1 MRFLASHSTRFRYS
15 APVCLEPHVI
25 RLRPRCDSFQR
36 LLRYRLGVTPEP
48 ELLSEALD
56 VEGNAVAHAWFS
68 GLTQLLEVTSEFEV
82 ETLQINPFDYL
93 VIGDGAGELPFEYSV
108 SVRERLAPSLAR
120 PDGADPA
127 VDDFMRPILARS
139 GCQPLEFLSALNRAI
154 HEAFSVT
161 VREHGEPLLPAQ
173 TLAAGRVACRD
184 LAVLFMDCCRA
195 VGLAARFVSGYQ
207 EQGSGTRFMHAWAEV
222 YLPGGGWRGYDP
234 TQGLAV
240 ADRHVAVAAGTSP
253 SDASPIRGSFRGDAE
268 AAPLKAE
275 IRINRSDKG

>member
-1 MRFLASHSTRFRYS
+1 MRLVATHTTRFRYS
-15 APVCLEPHVI
+15 APVYSEPHVI

-36 LLRYRLGVTPEP
+36 LLRYRLKVTPEP

-56 VEGNAVAHAWFS
+56 VEGNVVAHAWFS
-68 GLTQLLEVTSEFEV
+68 GLAQALHVTSEFEV
-82 ETLQINPFDYL
+82 ETLRINPFDYL
-93 VIGDGAGELPFEYSV
+93 VIGDGAGRLPFEYSV
-108 SVRERLAPSLAR
+108 ALRERLAPSLAR
-120 PDGADPA
+120 PAGADPA
-127 VDDFMRPILARS
+127 VDEFMRPILAQS
-139 GCQPLEFLSALNRAI
+139 GRQPLAFLSALNQAI
-154 HEAFSVT
+154 HESHAVT

-173 TLAAGRVACRD
+173 TLAAERVACRD
-184 LAVLFMDCCRA
+184 LAVLFTDCCRA
-195 VGLAARFVSGYQ
+195 VGIAARFVSGYQ
-207 EQGSGTRFMHAWAEV
+207 EEGRGARFMHAWAEV

-240 ADRHVAVAAGTSP
+240 ADRHVAVAAGNSP